1 MKISLHRKKVNLEK
15 TKNVINDNSRFAVIE
30 GYKIARTNLM
40 FSIAASDRK
49 FVAFTSWSKGEGKST
64 ATANMAISLS
74 KMGKRVLLIDADL
87 RKPNIHNLL
96 KIGNESGFSEVLGK
110 FKNIEEVTHSQV
122 LPCLDIITSG
132 PIPPNP
138 SELLGS
144 TQVKDIFERLES
156 DYDYIL
162 LDTPPIGLVTD
173 ALMLKDYIAGYVVV
187 IRERSTTHGDIEKL
201 IRNIKLTDSQILG
214 FLEVGCKVQD
224 GKRRGKVGYNYY
236 YRTE

>member
-1 MKISLHRKKVNLEK
+1 MKISLRRKKINLEK

-96 KIGNESGFSEVLGK
+96 KLGNESGFSEVLGK
-110 FKNIEEVTHSQV
+110 FKDMDEVIHSQV
-122 LPCLDIITSG
+122 LPCLDIVTSG

-144 TQVKDIFERLES
+144 AQVKDIFERLES
-156 DYDYIL
+156 NYDYIL

-201 IRNIKLTDSQILG
+201 IRNIKLADSQILG
-214 FLEVGCKVQD
+214 FLEVGCKIHD

-236 YRTE
+236 YRT

>member
-1 MKISLHRKKVNLEK
+1 MKISLRRKKINLEK

-96 KIGNESGFSEVLGK
+96 KLGNESGFSEVLGK
-110 FKNIEEVTHSQV
+110 FKDMDEVIHSQV
-122 LPCLDIITSG
+122 LPCLDIVTSG

-144 TQVKDIFERLES
+144 AQVKDIFVRLES
-156 DYDYIL
+156 NYDYIL

-201 IRNIKLTDSQILG
+201 IRNIKLADSQILG
-214 FLEVGCKVQD
+214 FLEVGCKIHD
-224 GKRRGKVGYNYY
+224 GKRRSKVGYNYY
-236 YRTE
+236 YRT

>member
-224 GKRRGKVGYNYY
+224 GKRRSKVGYNYY
-236 YRTE
+236 YRT